1 MANVAGYSTASVAQ
15 HTFAL
20 YFYVAEKLRYFDEYV
35 KSGAY
40 AASDTFSNLQ
50 EKFSELNGKTWGIIG
65 LGTIG
70 SRVAAIAEAFG
81 CRAVY
86 YSASGKDRD
95 PRYQRLEL
103 SELLE
108 TSDVVSVHAPLTPAT
123 EKLFTYERFCRMK
136 PSAVFVNVGR
146 GPIVEEAGLLRALEE
161 HRIAGAALDVLGV
174 EPMTADN
181 PLLKFQDSRR
191 LLITPHIAWASRE
204 SRQLLVRKL
213 EENLRSY
220 AEGGRLNRIC

>member
-1 MANVAGYSTASVAQ
+1 M
-15 HTFAL
+15 
-20 YFYVAEKLRYFDEYV
+20 
-35 KSGAY
+35 
-40 AASDTFSNLQ
+40 
-50 EKFSELNGKTWGIIG
+50 
-65 LGTIG
+65 
-70 SRVAAIAEAFG
+70 AAIAEAFG

-95 PRYQRLEL
+95 PRYQRMEL

-136 PSAVFVNVGR
+136 PSAVFINVGR